1 MPISPYHI
9 RQATK
14 FDLPEIAYLETEAFA
29 PYGTAECP
37 DTLRARLAVFP
48 EGFAV
53 LQIDDLIA
61 GYGTSE
67 KWTEPREPELD
78 EDPNKTHD
86 PNGQIFS
93 ITGLAVRLAYRG
105 RGFGLAILDHLI
117 ALARRQDCTQIILQT
132 THAQGLYLKRGFNVV
147 GNRLQF
153 GVTLSIMK
161 LDLPSS

>member
-1 MPISPYHI
+1 MPISPYNI
-9 RQATK
+9 RRAAE
-14 FDLPEIAYLETEAFA
+14 FDLPEIASLEAEAFG

-53 LQIDDLIA
+53 LELDDLIA

-78 EDPNKTHD
+78 QDPNKTHD
-86 PNGQIFS
+86 PSGEIFS
-93 ITGLAVRLAYRG
+93 ITGLAVRPAYRG
-105 RGFGLAILDHLI
+105 RGFGLALLDHLI
-117 ALARRQDCTQIILQT
+117 ALARRHDCTQIILQT
-132 THAQGLYLKRGFNVV
+132 THAQGLYLKRGFKIV

-153 GVTLSIMK
+153 GVTLSIMT
-161 LDLPSS
+161 LDLPS

>member
-1 MPISPYHI
+1 MPINPYNI
-9 RQATK
+9 RQATDL
-14 FDLPEIAYLETEAFA
+14 DLPEIAYLEAEAFA
-29 PYGTAECP
+29 PYGTAESP
-37 DTLRARLAVFP
+37 DTQRARLAVFP

-53 LQIDDLIA
+53 LEIDNLIA

-67 KWTEPREPELD
+67 KWTEPREPILD

-86 PNGQIFS
+86 SHGKIFS

-117 ALARRQDCTQIILQT
+117 ALAHRHDCTQIILQT
-132 THAQGLYLKRGFNVV
+132 THAQGLYLKRGFTIVR
-147 GNRLQF
+147 NRLQS

-161 LDLPSS
+161 LDLTS